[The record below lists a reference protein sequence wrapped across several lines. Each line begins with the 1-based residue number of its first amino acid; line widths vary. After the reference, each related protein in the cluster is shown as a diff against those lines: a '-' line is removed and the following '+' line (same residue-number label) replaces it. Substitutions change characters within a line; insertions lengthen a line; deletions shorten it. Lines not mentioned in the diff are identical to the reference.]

1 MISRMR
7 LVALSVLGLL
17 VALLGVSNAVAQK
30 EDLSVLGGWIEWSD
44 ASNALHHTLNGE
56 AFRLLEKRRAAIQN
70 LKTPDRWRARISEMR
85 GVLMKVVGP
94 FPEKTPLNAKT
105 MSSTDKPGY
114 RIEKIVFESMPGFYV
129 TGCLFSPAQRVSQTP
144 AILYLSG
151 HTDEAFRSPRYQHV
165 ILNLVKK
172 GFIVFAMDPAGQGE
186 RLQYYDP
193 VLKRSAVG
201 GSTAEHSYV
210 GRQCFLAGS
219 SAARYFA
226 WDGIRAIDY
235 LISRPEVDAKRI
247 GVTGLSGGGTQT
259 SYVMALDE
267 RVTAAAPSCYIT
279 SFRRLLESIGPQDAE
294 QNFNAGL
301 ANGIDHADFL
311 EVRAPRPTLL
321 VATTGDFFSIQGARE
336 TFEEARLAFR
346 SLGAEDKLD
355 MVEDDFGHGYTR
367 KTLEAIYRFFQKHL
381 SNPGDPSDEEL
392 PVIPVEEIT
401 VTKTGQLSN
410 SLGGESIFSLNRA
423 QAQKLIERL
432 EQSRGDFPNHL
443 QKVKAEA
450 RRLSG
455 YQAPGTLAG
464 VVFRGRVVRDGY
476 RIEKYVLPGE
486 GQCLVPVLLMVP
498 DRGSNM
504 PALIYL
510 HPQGKAAGAEP
521 GGELERLVKQGY
533 AVLAPDLSGTGET
546 GRVTDAVSFLGVQVG
561 RSIVGIRAADI
572 GRCVQFLKNYHNLD
586 RDNIG
591 AVAVGSLTIALLHAA
606 ALNESIKKIVLI
618 EPLISYQAVVMNRNH
633 NLEPGALIGSVLASY
648 DLPDLAACLAPRK
661 LMMVN
666 CVDQLL
672 KPAGVELVDKSL
684 EVARRAYTAQ
694 GITGNFTIQ
703 STSPGQPLGDLIGS
717 WLK

>member
-1 MISRMR
+1 M
-7 LVALSVLGLL
+7 
-17 VALLGVSNAVAQK
+17 LLGFLAALFGCADAVAQK
-30 EDLSVLGGWIEWSD
+30 EDLSVLSGWIEWSD

-56 AFRLLEKRRAAIQN
+56 AFILLEKRTAVIQN
-70 LKTPDRWRARISEMR
+70 LRTPDRWRTRLREMQGILR
-85 GVLMKVVGP
+85 KVVGP
-94 FPEKTPLNAKT
+94 FPEKTPLNAKS

-114 RIEKIVFESMPGFYV
+114 RIEKIVYESMPGFYV
-129 TGCLFSPAQRVSQTP
+129 TGCLFLPAQRVGPTP

-151 HTDEAFRSPRYQHV
+151 HTDEAFRNPRYQHV

-193 VLKRSAVG
+193 ASKRSAVG
-201 GSTAEHSYV
+201 GATTEHSYV
-210 GRQCFLAGS
+210 GKQCFLSGS

-259 SYVMALDE
+259 SYIMALDE

-279 SFRRLLESIGPQDAE
+279 SYRRLLESIGPQDAE

-336 TFEEARLAFR
+336 TFEEAKLAFR
-346 SLGAEDKLD
+346 SLGAENKLD
-355 MVEDDFGHGYTR
+355 MVEDDSGHGYTR
-367 KTLEAIYRFFQKHL
+367 KTREAIYRFFQKHL
-381 SNPGDPSDEEL
+381 SQPGDPSDEEF

-401 VTKTGQLSN
+401 VTKTGQVSN

-423 QAQKLIERL
+423 LAQGLIERL
-432 EQSRGDFPNHL
+432 EKSRGDLPNHL
-443 QKVKAEA
+443 LKVKAEA
-450 RRLSG
+450 LRLSG
-455 YQAPGTLAG
+455 YQAPGALAG
-464 VVFRGRVVRDGY
+464 VVFRGRVIREGY

-486 GQCLVPVLLMVP
+486 GRCLVPVLLMVP
-498 DRGSNM
+498 DRGTNA
-504 PALIYL
+504 PVLIYL
-510 HPQGKAAGAEP
+510 HPQGKAAGTEP
-521 GGELERLVKQGY
+521 GGELESLVKQGY

-546 GRVTDAVSFLGVQVG
+546 GRVTDAVAFLGVQVG

-572 GRCVQFLKNYHNLD
+572 NRCVQFLKNRQNIDH
-586 RDNIG
+586 DNIG

-606 ALNESIKKIVLI
+606 AVNESIKKIVLI
-618 EPLISYQAVVMNRNH
+618 EPLVSYQAVVMNCYH
-633 NLEPGALIGSVLASY
+633 SLEPGALIGSVLASY

-661 LMMVN
+661 LMMIN
-666 CVDQLL
+666 CVDQLP
-672 KPAGVELVDKSL
+672 KPAAADLIDQSL
-684 EVARRAYTAQ
+684 AVARRAYSAK
-694 GITGNFTIQ
+694 GIAGNFAIQ
-703 STSPGQPLGDLIGS
+703 RTSPGQPLADLIGS